1 MWGLRYKSRHDFL
14 NRCPGPALAG
24 SKIPDAIPCLQVIEK
39 VVLLR
44 RLGGNG
50 EDPGRLTED
59 RQVCFMGP

>member
-1 MWGLRYKSRHDFL
+1 MWGLGYKSRHDFL

-24 SKIPDAIPCLQVIEK
+24 SKIPDAIPCGHVIEK

-44 RLGGNG
+44 DNG